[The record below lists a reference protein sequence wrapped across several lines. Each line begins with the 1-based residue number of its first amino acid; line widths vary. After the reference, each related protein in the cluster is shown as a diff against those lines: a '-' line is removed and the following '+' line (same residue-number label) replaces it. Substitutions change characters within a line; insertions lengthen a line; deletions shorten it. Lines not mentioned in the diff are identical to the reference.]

1 MITEKFNSPRS
12 VIMITVPEKTSCFLT
27 PTGESYF
34 RNAAYVSMVGKREDV
49 AGN

>member
-1 MITEKFNSPRS
+1 
-12 VIMITVPEKTSCFLT
+12 MITVPEKTSCFLT